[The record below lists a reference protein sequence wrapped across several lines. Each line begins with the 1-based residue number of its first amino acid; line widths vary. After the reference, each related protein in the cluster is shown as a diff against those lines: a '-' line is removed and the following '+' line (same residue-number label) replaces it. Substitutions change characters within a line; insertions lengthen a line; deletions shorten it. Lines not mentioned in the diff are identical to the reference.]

1 MLPAFLCAEHN
12 QLLGGT
18 SSLPDQIEV
27 NGWL

>member
-1 MLPAFLCAEHN
+1 MLPAFLCAEHD

-27 NGWL
+27 NG